1 MIGDHVVYRREI
13 KFNKMSSRFVFPV
26 ISLPLHEN
34 YAPELLLMLEKHS
47 KPVKMTSAV
56 IILIMACVAV
66 VAADEFVEFAP
77 PKMGLDMVTSEQPP
91 PPPMAVLV
99 DTTTMVSTTGEPP
112 DDDDDTDED
121 DDDDSDQEDGESTTT
136 ASLTTTNA
144 VTPRGPMTFRLS
156 TLEPDTLKK
165 VMSPSLAM
173 MTTTNPP
180 ATATDAEGD
189 QFRLSLD
196 MANPRCGDGH
206 YKYHYKKY
214 TYSNMWSGLSD
225 VDACC
230 LRPDI
235 QATQDIKVMNS
246 TCCLTQGSLCED
258 GAMTCCKN
266 AKCLQTE
273 KGEKRCEFDAGFW
286 QTSQNL
292 HLAFMGWKPAKTPM
306 VCTDSR
312 YMFYR
317 EASNPVDGKPPR
329 SGCCAMQDTTE
340 TQHVHRAC
348 CMNSH
353 EGCCFSNGYCRK
365 WVPSTMVPY
374 EMRENDFQKEL
385 DPKILKLIQR
395 AAK

>member
-1 MIGDHVVYRREI
+1 
-13 KFNKMSSRFVFPV
+13 MSSRFVISVFV

-34 YAPELLLMLEKHS
+34 YAPELLLLMRDGS
-47 KPVKMTSAV
+47 KLFSMTTSSV
-56 IILIMACVAV
+56 IFLALACATV
-66 VAADEFVEFAP
+66 VAADDIIEFAP
-77 PKMGLDMVTSEQPP
+77 PKVSPDMVTTSPP
-91 PPPMAVLV
+91 PPPPHPPVDEVVPTPMSAV
-99 DTTTMVSTTGEPP
+99 STGEPP
-112 DDDDDTDED
+112 DDTDDTDED
-121 DDDDSDQEDGESTTT
+121 DDDDDAGDEDGESTTPG
-136 ASLTTTNA
+136 SLTTTA
-144 VTPRGPMTFRLS
+144 PVTPRGPMTFRLS

-165 VMSPSLAM
+165 VLSPSLVY
-173 MTTTNPP
+173 MTTTVPP
-180 ATATDAEGD
+180 ATATDAGGD
-189 QFRLSLD
+189 PFRLSLD
-196 MANPRCGDGH
+196 VANPRCGDSH

-246 TCCLTQGSLCED
+246 TCCLTQGSLCDD

-353 EGCCFSNGYCRK
+353 EGCCFSNGFCRK

-395 AAK
+395 SAK